1 MLHMNAGQDTR
12 ACEVVIIGAGLSGL
26 YAARTLVAA
35 GVDVLVLEAQNRVG
49 GRTRTAHLADGTGI
63 DEGGQWVSPGQDH
76 IVQLAAALGVTLCP
90 SWGEGLTVDWHHGQ
104 RSTYQG
110 LFPPGDPEVA
120 PAAHKAAAM
129 LTQMAGTVPLETPWT
144 APQATA
150 WDQQTLHQWLA
161 ANVAPARAR
170 TALAR
175 AIAGGCA
182 SGPGGTS
189 LLAALFCIH
198 SGDALV
204 PFVAAPAPGPQ
215 HRCAGGA
222 QQLASRMAAA
232 LGERVCLDSWVSH
245 ITHQAAGVQVTAGAL
260 EVRARRAILAM
271 APAMAGRVRYTPALP
286 VARDQLAQ
294 RTPMDWVI
302 TVHCVYPTRFWRDD
316 GLSGQVTSDAGGV
329 RVTADTS
336 PPSGSPG
343 ILVGFIAGAAAR
355 RLAPV
360 TRAERRVAVIADLVR
375 YFGPR
380 AAVPLEYREYS
391 WGEDAFTRGAT
402 AGAWPPGLWTAYG
415 HALRAPIGVLHWAG
429 AETATVWPGTMEGAL
444 RAGARAAAEVLA
456 ALG

>member
-1 MLHMNAGQDTR
+1 MDAGQDTR
-12 ACEVVIIGAGLSGL
+12 ACEVVIIGSGLSGL
-26 YAARTLVAA
+26 YAARALVAA
-35 GVDVLVLEAQNRVG
+35 GVDVLVLEAQHRVG
-49 GRTRTAHLADGTGI
+49 GRTRTTHLADGTCI
-63 DEGGQWVSPGQDH
+63 DEGGQWVSPDQDH
-76 IVQLAAALGVTLCP
+76 IVQLAAALGVALFP
-90 SWGEGLTVDWHHGQ
+90 GWREGLTVDWHNGQ
-104 RSTYQG
+104 RSTYHG
-110 LFPPGDPEVA
+110 LFPPGDPAVA
-120 PAAHKAAAM
+120 PAARTAAAR
-129 LTQMAGTVPLETPWT
+129 LRQMAGTVPLETPWT

-150 WDQQTLHQWLA
+150 WDQQTLHSWLA
-161 ANVAPARAR
+161 ANVGPARAR
-170 TALAR
+170 TAIAR
-175 AIAGGCA
+175 AIEGVVA

-204 PFVAAPAPGPQ
+204 PFVAAQDPSPD

-232 LGERVCLDSWVSH
+232 LGDRVRLDAWVSH
-245 ITHQAAGVQVTAGAL
+245 ITHHAAGVQVTVGAL
-260 EVRARRAILAM
+260 EVRARRAIIAM

-286 VARDQLAQ
+286 VARDQLTQ
-294 RTPMDWVI
+294 RTPMGWVI

-316 GLSGQVTSDAGGV
+316 GLSAQVTSDAGGV

-360 TRAERRVAVIADLVR
+360 TRAERRVAVLADFVR

-391 WGEDAFTRGAT
+391 WGGDAFTRGAS
-402 AGAWPPGLWTAYG
+402 GGCWSPGLWTAYG

-429 AETATVWPGTMEGAL
+429 AETAAVWHGTMEGAL
-444 RAGARAAAEVLA
+444 RAGERAAAEVLA